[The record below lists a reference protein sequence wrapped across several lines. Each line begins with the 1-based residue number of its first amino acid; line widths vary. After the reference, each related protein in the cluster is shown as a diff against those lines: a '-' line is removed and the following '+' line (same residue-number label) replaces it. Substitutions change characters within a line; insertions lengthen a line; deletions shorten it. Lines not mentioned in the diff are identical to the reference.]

1 MVTIEGAGGRLMAML
16 RFWEVADSGAT
27 VLESVTFTVNCAV
40 VFGPVGVPEMTPAL
54 LKVKP
59 AGSAPDPMAKFS
71 VPAPPD
77 DAMVWLYG
85 VPSVPAL
92 RDVVVIVGG
101 SVTVTITEFDLVVS
115 ATKVA
120 VMVTTRLVDA
130 AAT

>member
-1 MVTIEGAGGRLMAML
+1 
-16 RFWEVADSGAT
+16 
-27 VLESVTFTVNCAV
+27 
-40 VFGPVGVPEMTPAL
+40 
-54 LKVKP
+54 
-59 AGSAPDPMAKFS
+59 
-71 VPAPPD
+71 
-77 DAMVWLYG
+77 MVWLYG

-115 ATKVA
+115 ATRVA